1 MAKLK
6 LNQELQTNLCN
17 YIKKGIPI
25 IYSCQLVG
33 ITRATYYNWYDKGT
47 SAKSGKFKEFV
58 KAVEQAKAVAIAEAV
73 QTILT
78 ASEKDWKAA
87 AWYLER
93 IAPNEFTKKDNINIK
108 SENMNFNKHTT
119 DLNNLFDEDLIDSI
133 LKEEEEY
140 KKEKEVVHNQYMK
153 LNQINQNDA

>member
-6 LNQELQTNLCN
+6 LNQDLQTKLCN
-17 YIKKGIPI
+17 YIEKGIPI

-33 ITRATYYNWYDKGT
+33 ITRATYYNWYNKGT

-58 KAVEQAKAVAIAEAV
+58 KAVEKAKAVAISKSVE
-73 QTILT
+73 TILT
-78 ASEKDWKAA
+78 ASKKDWKAA

-93 IAPNEFTKKDNINIK
+93 IAPNEFSKKDNINIK
-108 SENMNFNKHTT
+108 SENKNLNRNTT
-119 DLNNLFDEDLIDSI
+119 DLTNLFDEDLIDSI

-140 KKEKEVVHNQYMK
+140 QKEREAVHNQYME
-153 LNQINQNDA
+153 LNQNDT